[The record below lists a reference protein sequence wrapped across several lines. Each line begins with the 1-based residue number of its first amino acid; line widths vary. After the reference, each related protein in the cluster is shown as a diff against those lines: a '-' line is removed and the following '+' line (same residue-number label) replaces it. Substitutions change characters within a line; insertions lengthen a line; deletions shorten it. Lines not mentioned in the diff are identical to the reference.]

1 MNFPFFFS
9 FSSYLKQMIHQMKR
23 TLLSSNSM
31 LAAIGAS
38 LAVQVTGTLYISIK
52 ASDFLT
58 IFCSELIN
66 N

>member
-1 MNFPFFFS
+1 
-9 FSSYLKQMIHQMKR
+9 
-23 TLLSSNSM
+23 M

-38 LAVQVTGTLYISIK
+38 LAVQVSGTLFISIK